1 MKKFII
7 LFAATIFFISSVFS
21 EESLISNNKIP
32 GVWLGKMKVS
42 DHLELRFGFVITEKE
57 NGELSATMN
66 VIEQKAFDIQM
77 DIVTFVND
85 SLHIELSAAG
95 ISYAGKYDFETNVI
109 EGTYMQGEANLKLN
123 LHEVD
128 ELPRGE
134 VVRPQT
140 PVRPFPYIEEE
151 VVFENRL
158 EDIKL
163 AGTLTLPRSKSP
175 SPAIILVAGSGHT
188 DRNETPMGHFLL
200 LADYLTRSGY
210 VVLRYDKRGVGE
222 STGNYDE
229 ATSFNFAEDVK
240 AGVNYLKNRDDVD
253 ANNIGIFGHSE
264 GALLAPMVAS
274 QSENI
279 GFIVLIGAIG
289 IPCDELML
297 LQTEKIAKINGV
309 PQEEITT
316 TLKHYRKYYDIIK
329 SNDDNSTKREKIIES
344 NPEIAD
350 GLLSVMLMPW
360 FQYFIQ
366 INPDEYFEKVNC
378 PVLVINGQNDVQC
391 APKENLDRIKEVFE
405 NSGNKDYTIKTLP
418 NLNHLLQ
425 TSKSGSP
432 TEYEQIT
439 EIIAPSALE
448 LMGNWVNE
456 RIKN

>member
-7 LFAATIFFISSVFS
+7 LLTATIFFISSAFS
-21 EESLISNNKIP
+21 EENLISNNKIP
-32 GVWLGKMKVS
+32 GIWLGKMKVS
-42 DHLELRFGFVITEKE
+42 DQLEFRFGFVITEKD
-57 NGELSATMN
+57 NGELTATMN
-66 VIEQKAFDIQM
+66 VIEQKAFDIPM
-77 DIVTFVND
+77 DIVKVVND
-85 SLHIELSAAG
+85 SLYIELSAAG
-95 ISYAGKYDFETNVI
+95 IQYLGKYDLETNTI
-109 EGTYMQGEANLKLN
+109 KGAYIQGEANMELN

-151 VVFENRL
+151 VVFENDL
-158 EDIKL
+158 DDVQL
-163 AGTLTLPRSKSP
+163 SGTITVPHSKYP

-240 AGVNYLKNRDDVD
+240 AGINYLKTREDVD
-253 ANNIGIFGHSE
+253 VKNIGIIGHSE

-274 QSENI
+274 QSEDI

-297 LQTEKIAKINGV
+297 LQTEKIARINGV
-309 PQEEITT
+309 PQEEIAT
-316 TLKHYRKYYDIIK
+316 TLNHYRKYYDIIK
-329 SNDDNSTKREKIIES
+329 SSDDDATKREKILES
-344 NPEIAD
+344 NPEISD
-350 GLLSVMLMPW
+350 GLLGVLLKPW

-366 INPDEYFEKVNC
+366 INPDGYFEKVTC
-378 PVLVINGQNDVQC
+378 PVLAINGENDVQC
-391 APKENLDRIKEVFE
+391 VPKENLNRIKEVLE
-405 NSGNKDYTIKTLP
+405 NSENKDYTIQSLP

-432 TEYEQIT
+432 TEYELIP

-448 LMGNWVNE
+448 LMGNWLNE